1 MPRPIRT
8 RDPAPSSTLTRQA
21 VLVTGGAGGIGRAI
35 CLAFGETG
43 WQVGVHCRTR
53 LTEAEQTAGNVKDAG
68 GDGFAL
74 QADIRDHAQVAAMF
88 DRFMARC
95 GRLDALICNAGET
108 VSSLVLRL
116 NPEEWQAVIET
127 NLTGTFHCLR
137 ASAAILLKQRQG
149 SVVIVGSYA
158 GYQGR
163 AGQAAYAASKAGLL
177 GLMRTA
183 AQEWGPVNVR
193 INAVFPGWHRTD
205 LSREAMSDETQLT
218 DHVLRHTAD
227 LTEVGRT
234 IVHLATLSG
243 VSGQVWNLDS
253 RIVI

>member
-1 MPRPIRT
+1 MPSTVTT
-8 RDPAPSSTLTRQA
+8 RRSTSPSPPTRQA
-21 VLVTGGAGGIGRAI
+21 VLVTGGSRGIGRAI
-35 CLAFGETG
+35 CLAFGKAG
-43 WQVGVHCRTR
+43 WEVGVHCRTR
-53 LTEAEQTAGNVKDAG
+53 LTEAEQTAGSVKDAG
-68 GDGFAL
+68 GDGFTL
-74 QADIRDHAQVAAMF
+74 QGDLRDPAQVAAVF

-108 VSSLVLRL
+108 VSSLMLRL
-116 NPEEWQAVIET
+116 KSEQWQSVIET

-149 SVVIVGSYA
+149 SIVIVGSYA
-158 GYQGR
+158 AYQGR

-177 GLMRTA
+177 GLMKTA
-183 AQEWGPVNVR
+183 AKEWGPANVR
-193 INAVFPGWHRTD
+193 VNAIFPGWHRTD
-205 LSREAMSDETQLT
+205 MSRERMRDETEFT
-218 DHVLRHTAD
+218 DHLLRRASD
-227 LTEVGRT
+227 LTEVART